1 MRDIPAFAFY
11 LQRYIAIM
19 SDLKH
24 QQYMR
29 MALDAA
35 QKGVGRTAPNPPVG
49 AVIVNADRV
58 VGVGFHPQA
67 GQPHAEIFA
76 LQQAGHNARDADI
89 YVTLEPCSHYGK
101 TPPCADALIAAGIK
115 TVYVGVVDPNP
126 RVAGMGIKKLRDAGI
141 TVHIGICELECR
153 QLIKPFCKH
162 ILTGLPFTIYKSAL
176 TLDGNT
182 ATQSGDSRWVSG
194 AASRLY
200 VHQLRDRVEAIM
212 VGIGTVLNDDPLLNT
227 RLPDGAGRDPLR
239 IVVDSQLRIE
249 PECRLLTQ
257 ESPAKTII
265 ATISTDE
272 KKIVLLREMGVDVV
286 VVPSLSGRVSLPDLW
301 AVLGQKNIQTLLLEG
316 GATLATEAF
325 NQGLIDQLML
335 FIAPKLLGGSSLFRL
350 FSGPGCKKMVDA
362 TQLVDLDCKPVGDD
376 LLVTGD
382 IAPCLRD

>member
-126 RVAGMGIKKLRDAGI
+126 RVAGMGIKK
-141 TVHIGICELECR
+141 
-153 QLIKPFCKH
+153 
-162 ILTGLPFTIYKSAL
+162 
-176 TLDGNT
+176 T
-182 ATQSGDSRWVSG
+182 ARCGYNSSHW
-194 AASRLY
+194 
-200 VHQLRDRVEAIM
+200 
-212 VGIGTVLNDDPLLNT
+212 
-227 RLPDGAGRDPLR
+227 
-239 IVVDSQLRIE
+239 
-249 PECRLLTQ
+249 
-257 ESPAKTII
+257 
-265 ATISTDE
+265 
-272 KKIVLLREMGVDVV
+272 
-286 VVPSLSGRVSLPDLW
+286 DL
-301 AVLGQKNIQTLLLEG
+301 
-316 GATLATEAF
+316 
-325 NQGLIDQLML
+325 
-335 FIAPKLLGGSSLFRL
+335 
-350 FSGPGCKKMVDA
+350 
-362 TQLVDLDCKPVGDD
+362 
-376 LLVTGD
+376 
-382 IAPCLRD
+382 